1 MDDDVSGTRV
11 GWIGTGR
18 MGYAMAERLAR
29 SGRPVSVWNRTRRK
43 AEPLAEH
50 GAVIVDEITDL
61 AAADVVFTMVST
73 DDDLREVLLGPGGLL
88 TAAGRV
94 PGVIVDCSTVSA
106 EVSRELRA
114 AARERGAD
122 LLCAPVSGNG
132 KAVAAG
138 RLSIVVSGP
147 REASERVRPLLET
160 IGRAVT
166 HVGEDEAARL
176 VKLCHNL
183 FLGVVTQALAEVTVL
198 AEKAGVRR
206 RDFLEFINDSVL
218 GSVFTQYKTPALVHL
233 DYTPTFTTELLRK
246 DFDLGLEAARELET
260 PMPVTALVHH
270 LVQAAMGHG
279 HAAED
284 FAALLSVQA
293 AAAGLDLVADDEPVG
308 DGLTG
313 TVGDGLTG
321 AAG

>member
-1 MDDDVSGTRV
+1 MDDDVSTARV

-18 MGYAMAERLAR
+18 MGYAMAERLVR
-29 SGRPVSVWNRTRRK
+29 SGLAVSVWNRTRRK

-50 GAVIVDEITDL
+50 GAVIVDKITDL

-73 DDDLREVLLGPGGLL
+73 DADLRDVLLGAGGLL
-88 TAAGRV
+88 TAARS

-106 EVSRELRA
+106 EVSREMRA
-114 AARERGAD
+114 AARARGAD

-138 RLSIVVSGP
+138 RLSVVVSGP

-166 HVGEDEAARL
+166 YVGEDEAARL

-198 AEKAGVRR
+198 ADKAGVRR
-206 RDFLEFINDSVL
+206 RDFLEFINDGVL
-218 GSVFTQYKTPALVHL
+218 GSVFTRYKTPALVRL

-246 DFDLGLEAARELET
+246 DFDLGLAAARELET

-270 LVQAAMGHG
+270 LVQAAIGQG

-293 AAAGLDLVADDEPVG
+293 AAAGLDLVADDGPVA

-313 TVGDGLTG
+313 TAD
-321 AAG
+321 